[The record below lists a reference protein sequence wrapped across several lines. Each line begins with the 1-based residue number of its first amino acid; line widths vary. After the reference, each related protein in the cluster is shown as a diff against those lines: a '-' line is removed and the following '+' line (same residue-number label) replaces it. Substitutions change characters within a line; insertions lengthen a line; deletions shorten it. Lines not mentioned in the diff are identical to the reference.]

1 MCDDATQNVL
11 PLSRRRQGVSVLSAL
26 CGWLTPAIVESPLA
40 RSLSHAA
47 DELASYNASCRQ
59 PHRHRAAKAL
69 KKRAPF
75 AKCFHFS
82 GENRHILPSFSEYV
96 GGSSLQTSSSGS
108 TSLTCFFGQRPMGQ
122 HLCSLR
128 GRGQNCTSGVIGLE
142 PCLEGCQRTLGTD
155 AGGAKQSTRTPLVD
169 KRVEHLHVPPTV
181 EGK

>member
-82 GENRHILPSFSEYV
+82 GENRHILPSFSGYV
-96 GGSSLQTSSSGS
+96 GGSSLQTSSSGVYKPDVLLWS
-108 TSLTCFFGQRPMGQ
+108 K
-122 HLCSLR
+122 
-128 GRGQNCTSGVIGLE
+128 
-142 PCLEGCQRTLGTD
+142 TD
-155 AGGAKQSTRTPLVD
+155 GPTPLFTAGT
-169 KRVEHLHVPPTV
+169 RAELYERRYRP
-181 EGK
+181 